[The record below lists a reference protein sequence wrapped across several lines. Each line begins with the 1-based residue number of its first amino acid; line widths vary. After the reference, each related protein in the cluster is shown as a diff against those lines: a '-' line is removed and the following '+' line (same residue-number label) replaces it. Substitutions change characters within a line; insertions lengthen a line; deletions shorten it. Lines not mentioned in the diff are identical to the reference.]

1 MAEKKGN
8 TVKLVYDF
16 NEARCCEIYSEGL
29 KRYGRVTPRE
39 FRSFGGKRRIL
50 NVDDRDNVFYEDYNG
65 PVYYMMTN
73 KKVPTSELQPK
84 VMFLGEKDPRQFG
97 SVRPHERH
105 LLD

>member
-1 MAEKKGN
+1 MSEKRGN
-8 TVKLVYDF
+8 TVKLIYDF
-16 NEARCCEIYSEGL
+16 NESRCCEIYFEGL
-29 KRYGRVTPRE
+29 KRFGRVTARE

-65 PVYYMMTN
+65 PVYWFGTN
-73 KKVPTSELQPK
+73 KKVSASDTKPE
-84 VMFLGEKDPRQFG
+84 VMFLHGKDPRQFG